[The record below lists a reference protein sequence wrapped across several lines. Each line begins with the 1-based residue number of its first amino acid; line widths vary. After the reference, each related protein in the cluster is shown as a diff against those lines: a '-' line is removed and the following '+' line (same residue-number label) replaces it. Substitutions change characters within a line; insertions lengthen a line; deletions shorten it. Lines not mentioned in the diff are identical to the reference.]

1 MCSHVIRLH
10 TGQHGKPLRSISASL
25 APLTKKKKNNYSWK
39 RVSRWN
45 NPIQRGARWQNYTT
59 PTHLSPPR
67 FLNSYLLAKQ
77 YQKKKKKKTEK
88 QIPPSSS
95 IGTLRLS
102 PSDPAKCRW
111 VVRNRSNFFP
121 QIYFFRSVDLWIFNF
136 RSSLEID
143 LGLIREFRNSDV
155 FLDAPNS
162 FSWCDVA
169 RCSLF
174 KLKSLGV
181 HWESEIDLKYIVHLR
196 CFQFRSLGIYGTL
209 KCKFSNSS
217 LSKLLH
223 APWELKRFNFF

>member
-1 MCSHVIRLH
+1 MASRSGQSQPPSHRW
-10 TGQHGKPLRSISASL
+10 QR
-25 APLTKKKKNNYSWK
+25 KKKIITLENAFPAETTPSNVALADKTTLLQPI
-39 RVSRWN
+39 SRPLGFST
-45 NPIQRGARWQNYTT
+45 PIYWQNNTK
-59 PTHLSPPR
+59 
-67 FLNSYLLAKQ
+67 N
-77 YQKKKKKKTEK
+77 KKKKTEK
-88 QIPPSSS
+88 QIPPTSS

-111 VVRNRSNFFP
+111 VVRNRTNFFP

-136 RSSLEID
+136 LSSLEID

-155 FLDAPNS
+155 FLDAPNF
-162 FSWCDVA
+162 FSWCDLA

-181 HWESEIDLKYIVHLR
+181 HWESKIDLKYMVHLR